1 MQRANTVS
9 IAYLKLRVAWS
20 LALCWVERILKKID
34 PRIAHSSF
42 LLSLGLIMGYVAV
55 GVLAGGSATILHDLS
70 LPVFFV
76 IFWLV
81 IYLTARHCTLMRS
94 LEGWLS
100 EVSDKTRMTE
110 ERRKG
115 LFAYFEGKAFGRSA
129 TIVGLSTYAVSLS
142 YFLIFTL
149 PRAHWRLTE
158 LPYCNGFALGI
169 PLTSAPLL
177 LASELLHWA
186 PIRAVSTTA
195 IWLALVSTLFLR
207 QVSRDFPIR
216 FATFDHWRMKPVV
229 DSVWSI
235 SWLLGVAGIF
245 IFVWLPFFAVFVLGR
260 RSINM
265 DLAVFAAIAYGV
277 IALGMSVW
285 VIVLARNT
293 LASVKR
299 EVLSE
304 VDNRLWRIYAFL
316 EAHNKKKV
324 SVLKELNVEVLT
336 LEQVGASVEKKVVFP
351 VSVESAL
358 GLLASP
364 LVYSSLAILREY
376 VRSAYGF

>member
-1 MQRANTVS
+1 
-9 IAYLKLRVAWS
+9 
-20 LALCWVERILKKID
+20 VERIVEKIE
-34 PRIAHSSF
+34 PRVGRSSF
-42 LLSLGLIMGYVAV
+42 VLSLGLIMGYVAV

-76 IFWLV
+76 ILWLV
-81 IYLTARHCTLMRS
+81 IYLTARHCTLMRH
-94 LEGWLS
+94 LEDWLS

-115 LFAYFEGKAFGRSA
+115 LFAYFEGKAFGRVA
-129 TIVGLSTYAVSLS
+129 TIVGLSTYAVSVS
-142 YFLIFTL
+142 HFLVFTL
-149 PRAHWRLTE
+149 PGAHWRLTE
-158 LPYCNGFALGI
+158 LPYHNGFALGI

-177 LASELLHWA
+177 LASQLLHWA
-186 PIRAVSTTA
+186 LIRAVSTTA

-207 QVSRDFPIR
+207 QVSHDFPIR
-216 FATFDHWRMKPVV
+216 FATLDHWRMKPVV

-245 IFVWLPFFAVFVLGR
+245 IFVWLPFFAVLVLGT

-265 DLAVFAAIAYGV
+265 DLAVFAAIAYGM
-277 IALGMSVW
+277 IAFGISVW
-285 VIVLARNT
+285 AIVLARNT

-304 VDNRLWRIYAFL
+304 IDNRLWQIYRFL
-316 EAHNKKKV
+316 EARDKKKV
-324 SVLKELNVEVLT
+324 SVLRELNVEVLT

-351 VSVESAL
+351 ASGESAL
-358 GLLASP
+358 RLFASP
-364 LVYSSLAILREY
+364 LAYSSLAIVREY